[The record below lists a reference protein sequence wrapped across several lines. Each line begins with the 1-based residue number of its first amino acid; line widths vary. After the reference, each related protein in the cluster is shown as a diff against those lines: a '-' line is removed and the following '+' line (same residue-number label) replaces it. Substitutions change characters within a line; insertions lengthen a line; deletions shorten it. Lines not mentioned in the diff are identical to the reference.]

1 IIKRNNSLSN
11 ISLWIK
17 EKKSSSGETFYIWIF
32 EEGLI
37 LQADK
42 TVFDL
47 YGYTP
52 EELIGRSLKSI
63 IPTWN
68 QGFEKIKTFIEW
80 KSAGGKTKN
89 DAMFP
94 ISFKLLEMSQGSSQK
109 NPYFICKMTSI
120 PLIAGLVEIEK
131 NGVIESCNQLFAK
144 SLFGR
149 TEDSLINK
157 TKIEEILPQFPTFYK
172 HLKEGGLLQSD
183 PLLNNATCCELIM
196 DTPSLDGA
204 DQHLIYKDNEPLPL
218 ILAKHDDGSLFE
230 VKVKLMP
237 VHNDKRLGLWV
248 SFYTKGVYTRQG
260 HTQDGFSHLESKNQN
275 GLDLP
280 TPPTPINSPLANY
293 IPEKGSEVLATVPA
307 AEEHMTVAATEEATT
322 NTPSINDYTVLTTL
336 GAGAFGIVRHAHHND
351 RPDEELVIKFVT
363 KSNIL
368 VDSWVRDRSLGVIPV
383 EIHVLNTLRK
393 NPHPNCASMLD
404 FFEDDDYCYIVMPKY
419 GDGMD
424 LFDSIE
430 FRSEVQNSA
439 RHIFKQIALAV
450 QHLHHHKI
458 VHRDIKDENIILDRK
473 NQVWLIDFGSAAY
486 VKSNRLFETFVGTFD
501 YVPPEILRGES
512 YEGPPQD
519 IWALGILLYT
529 IIYKE
534 NPFYCMEEIMGHELR
549 VAPDACP
556 IMVDLI
562 EKMLRREVAERINID
577 QVLEHAWL
585 A

>member
-1 IIKRNNSLSN
+1 
-11 ISLWIK
+11 
-17 EKKSSSGETFYIWIF
+17 
-32 EEGLI
+32 
-37 LQADK
+37 
-42 TVFDL
+42 
-47 YGYTP
+47 
-52 EELIGRSLKSI
+52 
-63 IPTWN
+63 
-68 QGFEKIKTFIEW
+68 
-80 KSAGGKTKN
+80 
-89 DAMFP
+89 
-94 ISFKLLEMSQGSSQK
+94 
-109 NPYFICKMTSI
+109 
-120 PLIAGLVEIEK
+120 
-131 NGVIESCNQLFAK
+131 
-144 SLFGR
+144 
-149 TEDSLINK
+149 
-157 TKIEEILPQFPTFYK
+157 
-172 HLKEGGLLQSD
+172 
-183 PLLNNATCCELIM
+183 
-196 DTPSLDGA
+196 
-204 DQHLIYKDNEPLPL
+204 
-218 ILAKHDDGSLFE
+218 
-230 VKVKLMP
+230 
-237 VHNDKRLGLWV
+237 
-248 SFYTKGVYTRQG
+248 
-260 HTQDGFSHLESKNQN
+260 
-275 GLDLP
+275 
-280 TPPTPINSPLANY
+280 
-293 IPEKGSEVLATVPA
+293 
-307 AEEHMTVAATEEATT
+307 
-322 NTPSINDYTVLTTL
+322 INDYTVLTTL

-430 FRSEVQNSA
+430 FRLEVQNSA

-486 VKSNRLFETFVGTFD
+486 VKSNRSFETFVGTFD

-585 A
+585 